1 MMRILFFLILIPGI
15 CFSKSPSMT
24 ASVINHSDYQLN
36 LYLPT
41 LQFRYEDSANQSRLL
56 KTGYSLNLALEIQSQ
71 FITGLEYNIQNEN
84 TGNLSSSIARDFSEL
99 NLSVGY
105 KVFGIHL
112 AEKNQLS
119 FFGVGYL
126 GQNKN
131 KIKTELLGTSS
142 VDESTSELSY
152 GLGLLAQLR
161 LNIFLIELDT
171 RMMSSHSYEPQTVSV
186 SDLRVGF
193 LFEL

>member
-1 MMRILFFLILIPGI
+1 MMRILFFLILIPALG
-15 CFSKSPSMT
+15 FSKT
-24 ASVINHSDYQLN
+24 APVFTHSDYQLN

-56 KTGYSLNLALEIQSQ
+56 KTGYSLNLALEIQNQ
-71 FITGLEYNIQNEN
+71 FITALEYNIQNEK
-84 TGNLSSSIARDFSEL
+84 TGNSSLSITRDFSEL
-99 NLSVGY
+99 NLSAGY
-105 KVFGIHL
+105 KVFRINMT
-112 AEKNQLS
+112 EKNQLS

-142 VDESTSELSY
+142 VDESAPEISY
-152 GLGLLAQLR
+152 GLGALAQLK
-161 LNIFLIELDT
+161 LNIFLIEIDT
-171 RMMSSHSYEPQTVSV
+171 RMMSSRSYEPQTVSV
-186 SDLRVGF
+186 TDLRVGF